1 MLGTFINILF
11 QMWTYLFGR
20 PDDEIQRMDD
30 KEHAS
35 KGTISV
41 ISSDSPRKRAKSDSQ
56 RRDPL
61 ILLFGQ

>member
-41 ISSDSPRKRAKSDSQ
+41 ISSDSPRKKSKVRFTTHSALDTS
-56 RRDPL
+56 
-61 ILLFGQ
+61 F